1 MVCKKAQGD
10 SEVACYT
17 HSGELP
23 AIWDSFIPEG
33 HFLKKEAIAIT
44 EQIQLPDV
52 GFLYILI
59 TKNGAPQAAA
69 YFQVLGLKD
78 KHVNSEKVS
87 SMQAFLWKTFTA
99 VAKPK
104 ILVAGHLFRHDV
116 PSYYWQPELSAFE
129 AYQYYQQAITAAL
142 DKSCANAALV
152 KDTPEA
158 LTTYFQHYAPQ
169 YLLLRNDISMEM
181 AIPAEWHSMHE
192 YEKALKHKY
201 AQRYRKVRNAFAPL
215 EIKEL
220 NAQEVTAQKD
230 EIYKLYLGV
239 TEQQQVRM
247 GFLNKDFLPMLKAK
261 YDNLKVWGVYEAGKM
276 IAFLSAWVKED
287 AFDMFYIGFDYSK
300 NNTYQLYFNI
310 LFFAIEQ
317 AIANNKPK
325 LILGRTAL
333 EAKARLGCKPHYLST
348 FLYIRNGFIRNRV
361 LQIQQ
366 HTFAQEG
373 AWEERHPL
381 K

>member
-1 MVCKKAQGD
+1 MVCKKKLGD

-23 AIWDSFIPEG
+23 AAWDSFIPEG
-33 HFLKKEAIAIT
+33 HFLKKDAIATT
-44 EQIQLPDV
+44 EQIQLPEV
-52 GFLYILI
+52 GFVYVLI
-59 TKNGAPQAAA
+59 TRNGAPQAAA
-69 YFQVLGLKD
+69 YFQVLLLRD
-78 KHVNSEKVS
+78 KHVNSDKVRGA
-87 SMQAFLWKTFTA
+87 QAFLWKAFTA
-99 VAKPK
+99 SVKPK

-116 PSYYWQPELSAFE
+116 QSFYWHTELSAFE
-129 AYQYYQQAITAAL
+129 AYQYYQQAIATAL
-142 DKSCANAALV
+142 DKSHAKAVLV
-152 KDTPEA
+152 KDTPEE

-181 AIPAEWHSMHE
+181 AIPAEWQSMHE

-201 AQRYRKVRNAFAPL
+201 AQRYRKVRNAIGAL

-220 NAQEVTAQKD
+220 TATEVAAQRD

-239 TEQQQVRM
+239 TEQQQVRL
-247 GFLNKDFLPMLKAK
+247 GFLNKNFLPMLKAK
-261 YDNLKVWGVYEAGKM
+261 YDSLKVWGVYEEGKM

-287 AFDMFYIGFDYSK
+287 AFDMFYIGFNYSK

-317 AIANNKPK
+317 AIAYRKPK

-366 HTFAQEG
+366 NTFAQEG